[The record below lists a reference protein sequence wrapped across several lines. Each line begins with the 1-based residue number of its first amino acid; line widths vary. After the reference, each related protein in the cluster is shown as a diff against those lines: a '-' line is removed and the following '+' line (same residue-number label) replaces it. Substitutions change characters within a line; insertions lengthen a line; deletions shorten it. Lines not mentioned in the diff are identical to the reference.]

1 MPEKLYTKMQA
12 AEYLQCS
19 LSTINRRIK
28 TGDLKPLKNGR
39 IVRFT
44 ESELERFVHDSN
56 QSDPAEPMPVEKE
69 TAPLPDSWK
78 KQKGVNRLKIRYS
91 KQALKFLAKQ
101 ENKVVKRIR
110 QGIAELANKQ
120 PTTDVKPMQGKRKK
134 DGDMRLRIGS
144 FRVIYN
150 YDEENGYTILLVL
163 KIDNRG
169 DIYK

>member
-1 MPEKLYTKMQA
+1 M
-12 AEYLQCS
+12 
-19 LSTINRRIK
+19 
-28 TGDLKPLKNGR
+28 
-39 IVRFT
+39 
-44 ESELERFVHDSN
+44 
-56 QSDPAEPMPVEKE
+56 
-69 TAPLPDSWK
+69 
-78 KQKGVNRLKIRYS
+78 NRLKIRYS

-144 FRVIYN
+144 FRIIYN
-150 YDEENGYTILLVL
+150 YDEEKGYTILLVL